1 MIRILFY
8 VLFVLVLGA
17 GFAWLADR
25 PGELSLIW
33 QGQRIEMSLMVAA
46 TLLASLIS
54 AILVVVW
61 LLRVV
66 WLSPHSIS
74 RYFRARKRDRGYQAL
89 STGLIAAGA
98 GDSALAR
105 KMTARTRGLLSADQ
119 EPLIHLLEAQTAL
132 IEGKYDDAR
141 KKFELM
147 ADDPETRD
155 LGLRGL
161 YLEAR
166 RLGANEAARQYAERA
181 ADKAPHLPWAT
192 LAALDYRSQTG
203 QWDEAIRLLDQS
215 RAAHVIDRKEADR
228 KKAVLLTARAAEKL
242 EADPKGARDDAQ
254 AALKLSETLVPAGL
268 IAAKAL
274 FREDNLRKAAS
285 ILEKLWK
292 HEPHPEVARVYVRA
306 RSGDSAIDRLK
317 RANKLEALKPN
328 NVVSLATVAESALEA
343 RELQLARAKAEAAA
357 RIQPSESIFLLLADI
372 EEADTGDDGRI
383 RHWMNQALKSPRDPA
398 WTADGVTAPE
408 WLPVSPV
415 SGRLDAFEW
424 KMPVARI
431 AGPVEEGSID
441 IADEAIRSL
450 PPVALAH
457 HREEPI
463 QKLAEKVVETR
474 VKAAAPVK
482 AGEIAEEPAVKT
494 VAVPA
499 PAESVIVPRTDKAG
513 TKPTPAKTD
522 EPVVEPFFGRPP
534 DDPGVR
540 KDSAK
545 SVETIAVPAPTES
558 VIVPQ
563 TVKTETKPAPAKAD
577 GSVVEPFFGRPPD
590 DPGVRKDSAKPLE
603 KTTFRLF

>member
-8 VLFVLVLGA
+8 VLIVLALGA

-46 TLLASLIS
+46 TLLASLIA
-54 AILVVVW
+54 AILIVVW
-61 LLRVV
+61 FIRVV

-105 KMTARTRGLLSADQ
+105 KMTARTRGLLSSDQ

-147 ADDPETRD
+147 ADDPETRE

-161 YLEAR
+161 YLEAK

-215 RAAHVIDRKEADR
+215 RASHVIDRKEADR
-228 KKAVLLTARAAEKL
+228 KKAVLLTARASQKL

-254 AALKLSETLVPAGL
+254 AALKLAEDLVPAGL

-292 HEPHPEVARVYVRA
+292 QDPHAEVARLYVRA
-306 RSGDSAIDRLK
+306 RSGDSASDRLK
-317 RANKLEALKPN
+317 RANKLEALRPN
-328 NVVSLATVAESALEA
+328 NAVALATVAESALEA
-343 RELQLARAKAEAAA
+343 RELPLARAKAEAAA
-357 RIQPSESIFLLLADI
+357 RMQPSEGIFLLLADI

-424 KMPVARI
+424 KQPVAQI
-431 AGPVEEGSID
+431 AGPVEEGTVD
-441 IADEAIRSL
+441 VADEAIRSL
-450 PPVALAH
+450 PPVAIAH
-457 HREEPI
+457 QRPEPLPQPERAVTPAKPSPVI
-463 QKLAEKVVETR
+463 EAAEKS
-474 VKAAAPVK
+474 
-482 AGEIAEEPAVKT
+482 EEVAVKT
-494 VAVPA
+494 IAVPA
-499 PAESVIVPRTDKAG
+499 PSESVIVPQTVKVEQ
-513 TKPTPAKTD
+513 KPAPTKTD
-522 EPVVEPFFGRPP
+522 ETTVEPFFGRPP

-540 KDSAK
+540 
-545 SVETIAVPAPTES
+545 
-558 VIVPQ
+558 
-563 TVKTETKPAPAKAD
+563 D
-577 GSVVEPFFGRPPD
+577 GS
-590 DPGVRKDSAKPLE
+590 KPLE

>member
-8 VLFVLVLGA
+8 VLIVLALGA

-33 QGQRIEMSLMVAA
+33 QGSRVEMSLMVAA
-46 TLLASLIS
+46 TLLASLIA
-54 AILVVVW
+54 AILIVIW
-61 LLRVV
+61 LIRVV

-105 KMTARTRGLLSADQ
+105 KMTVRTRGLLSSDQ

-147 ADDPETRD
+147 ADDPETRE

-161 YLEAR
+161 YLEAK
-166 RLGANEAARQYAERA
+166 RLGANEAARQFAERA

-215 RAAHVIDRKEADR
+215 RASHVIDRKEAER
-228 KKAVLLTARAAEKL
+228 KKAVLLTARATEKL
-242 EADPKGARDDAQ
+242 EADPKGARDDAL
-254 AALKLSETLVPAGL
+254 AALKLADDLVPACL

-292 HEPHPEVARVYVRA
+292 QEPHPEVAKLYVRA

-317 RANKLEALKPN
+317 RANKLEALRPN
-328 NVVSLATVAESALEA
+328 NAVALAAVAESALEA
-343 RELQLARAKAEAAA
+343 RELSLARAKAEAAA
-357 RIQPSESIFLLLADI
+357 RIQPNEGIFLLLADI

-398 WTADGVTAPE
+398 WTADGVTSPE

-424 KMPVARI
+424 KQPVGQI
-431 AGPVEEGSID
+431 AGPVEEGTLEA
-441 IADEAIRSL
+441 ADAAIRSL
-450 PPVALAH
+450 PPVAVTHQRA
-457 HREEPI
+457 EPEP
-463 QKLAEKVVETR
+463 QQAETPAKPKHVIETPEKTAEVV
-474 VKAAAPVK
+474 
-482 AGEIAEEPAVKT
+482 VKT
-494 VAVPA
+494 IAVPA
-499 PAESVIVPRTDKAG
+499 PSESVIVPQPVKVEK
-513 TKPTPAKTD
+513 KPAPAKTE

-540 KDSAK
+540 DDSN
-545 SVETIAVPAPTES
+545 
-558 VIVPQ
+558 
-563 TVKTETKPAPAKAD
+563 
-577 GSVVEPFFGRPPD
+577 
-590 DPGVRKDSAKPLE
+590 KPLA
-603 KTTFRLF
+603 KTSFRLF

>member
-8 VLFVLVLGA
+8 VLIVLALGA

-33 QGQRIEMSLMVAA
+33 QGSRVEMSLMVAA

-54 AILVVVW
+54 AVLIAIW
-61 LLRVV
+61 LIRVV

-105 KMTARTRGLLSADQ
+105 KMTVRTRGLLSSDQ

-147 ADDPETRD
+147 ADDPETRE

-161 YLEAR
+161 YLEAK

-215 RAAHVIDRKEADR
+215 RASHVIDRKEADR
-228 KKAVLLTARAAEKL
+228 KKAVLLTARATEKL
-242 EADPKGARDDAQ
+242 EADPKGARDDAL
-254 AALKLSETLVPAGL
+254 AALKLAEDLVPAGL

-292 HEPHPEVARVYVRA
+292 QEPHPEVAKLYVRA

-317 RANKLEALKPN
+317 RANKLEALRPN
-328 NVVSLATVAESALEA
+328 NAVALATVAESALEA
-343 RELQLARAKAEAAA
+343 RELSLARSKAEAAA
-357 RIQPSESIFLLLADI
+357 RIQPNEGVFLLLADI

-398 WTADGVTAPE
+398 WTADGVTSPE

-424 KMPVARI
+424 KQPVGQI
-431 AGPVEEGSID
+431 AGPVEEGTLEV
-441 IADEAIRSL
+441 ADAAIRSL
-450 PPVALAH
+450 PPVAIAH
-457 HREEPI
+457 QRTEPEPEQAETPAKPKHVIEPPEKTEEI
-463 QKLAEKVVETR
+463 V
-474 VKAAAPVK
+474 
-482 AGEIAEEPAVKT
+482 VKT
-494 VAVPA
+494 IAVPA
-499 PAESVIVPRTDKAG
+499 PSESVIVPQPVKVEK
-513 TKPTPAKTD
+513 KPAPAKT
-522 EPVVEPFFGRPP
+522 EETVVEPFFGRPP

-540 KDSAK
+540 DDSNKPMAK
-545 SVETIAVPAPTES
+545 TS
-558 VIVPQ
+558 
-563 TVKTETKPAPAKAD
+563 
-577 GSVVEPFFGRPPD
+577 
-590 DPGVRKDSAKPLE
+590 
-603 KTTFRLF
+603 FRLF

>member
-8 VLFVLVLGA
+8 VLIVLALGA

-33 QGQRIEMSLMVAA
+33 QGSRVEMSLMVAA
-46 TLLASLIS
+46 TLLASLIA
-54 AILVVVW
+54 AILIVIW
-61 LLRVV
+61 LVRVV

-105 KMTARTRGLLSADQ
+105 KMTARTRGLLSSDQ

-147 ADDPETRD
+147 ADDPETRE

-161 YLEAR
+161 YLEAK
-166 RLGANEAARQYAERA
+166 RLGANEAARQFAERA

-215 RAAHVIDRKEADR
+215 RASHVIDRKQADR
-228 KKAVLLTARAAEKL
+228 KKAVLLTARATEKL
-242 EADPKGARDDAQ
+242 EADPKGARDDAL
-254 AALKLSETLVPAGL
+254 AALKLADDLVPAGL

-292 HEPHPEVARVYVRA
+292 QEPHPEVARLYVRA
-306 RSGDSAIDRLK
+306 RSGDSALDRLK
-317 RANKLEALKPN
+317 RASKLEALRPN
-328 NVVSLATVAESALEA
+328 NSVALATVAESALEA
-343 RELQLARAKAEAAA
+343 RELSLARSKAETAA
-357 RIQPSESIFLLLADI
+357 RIQPNEGIFLLLADI

-398 WTADGVTAPE
+398 WTADGVTSPE
-408 WLPVSPV
+408 WLPVSRV

-424 KMPVARI
+424 KQPVGQI
-431 AGPVEEGSID
+431 AGPVEEGTLD
-441 IADEAIRSL
+441 AADAAIRSL
-450 PPVALAH
+450 PPVAIVHQRPEPEPQPERAETPAKPH
-457 HREEPI
+457 PVAEAPEKTEE
-463 QKLAEKVVETR
+463 
-474 VKAAAPVK
+474 
-482 AGEIAEEPAVKT
+482 VKT
-494 VAVPA
+494 IAVPA
-499 PAESVIVPRTDKAG
+499 PTESVIVPQPVKVEK
-513 TKPTPAKTD
+513 KPAPEKT
-522 EPVVEPFFGRPP
+522 EETAVEPFFGRPP

-540 KDSAK
+540 DDSD
-545 SVETIAVPAPTES
+545 
-558 VIVPQ
+558 
-563 TVKTETKPAPAKAD
+563 KPLAKA
-577 GSVVEPFFGRPPD
+577 S
-590 DPGVRKDSAKPLE
+590 
-603 KTTFRLF
+603 FRLF

>member
-8 VLFVLVLGA
+8 VLIVLALGA

-33 QGQRIEMSLMVAA
+33 QGSRVEMSLMVAA
-46 TLLASLIS
+46 TLLASLI
-54 AILVVVW
+54 AAVLIVVW
-61 LLRVV
+61 LVRVV

-105 KMTARTRGLLSADQ
+105 KMTVRTRGLLSSDQ

-147 ADDPETRD
+147 ADDPETRE

-161 YLEAR
+161 YLEAK
-166 RLGANEAARQYAERA
+166 RLGANEAARQFAERA

-203 QWDEAIRLLDQS
+203 QWDESIRLLDQS
-215 RAAHVIDRKEADR
+215 RASHVIDRKEADR
-228 KKAVLLTARAAEKL
+228 KKAVLLTARATEKL
-242 EADPKGARDDAQ
+242 EADPKGARDDAL
-254 AALKLSETLVPAGL
+254 AALKLADDLVPAGL

-274 FREDNLRKAAS
+274 LREDNLRKGAS

-292 HEPHPEVARVYVRA
+292 QDPHPEIARLYVRA

-317 RANKLEALKPN
+317 RANKLEALRPN
-328 NVVSLATVAESALEA
+328 NAVALAAVAESALEA
-343 RELQLARAKAEAAA
+343 RELSLARSKAEAAA
-357 RIQPSESIFLLLADI
+357 RIQPNEGIFLLLADI

-398 WTADGVTAPE
+398 WTADGVTSPE

-424 KMPVARI
+424 KQPVGQI
-431 AGPVEEGSID
+431 AGPVEEGTLNA
-441 IADEAIRSL
+441 ADAAIRSL
-450 PPVALAH
+450 PPVAITHQRAEPEPQQAETPAMPKH
-457 HREEPI
+457 VIETPEKTEEI
-463 QKLAEKVVETR
+463 VVET
-474 VKAAAPVK
+474 
-482 AGEIAEEPAVKT
+482 I
-494 VAVPA
+494 AVPV
-499 PAESVIVPRTDKAG
+499 PSESVIVPQPVKVER
-513 TKPTPAKTD
+513 KPAPAKAE

-540 KDSAK
+540 DDSN
-545 SVETIAVPAPTES
+545 
-558 VIVPQ
+558 
-563 TVKTETKPAPAKAD
+563 
-577 GSVVEPFFGRPPD
+577 
-590 DPGVRKDSAKPLE
+590 KPLA
-603 KTTFRLF
+603 KTSFRLF

>member
-8 VLFVLVLGA
+8 VLVVLALGA

-33 QGQRIEMSLMVAA
+33 QGSRIEMSLMVAA
-46 TLLASLIS
+46 TLLASLIA
-54 AILVVVW
+54 AILIAVW
-61 LLRVV
+61 FIRVV

-105 KMTARTRGLLSADQ
+105 KMTARTHGLLSSDQ

-147 ADDPETRD
+147 ADDPETRE

-161 YLEAR
+161 YLEAK

-215 RAAHVIDRKEADR
+215 RTAHVIERKEADH
-228 KKAVLLTARAAEKL
+228 KKAVLLTARAGEKL
-242 EADPKGARDDAQ
+242 EADPKGARDDAL
-254 AALKLSETLVPAGL
+254 AALKLAEDLVPAGL

-274 FREDNLRKAAS
+274 FREDNLRKGAA

-292 HEPHPEVARVYVRA
+292 QAPHPEVAKLYVRA
-306 RSGDSAIDRLK
+306 RSGDSATDRLK
-317 RANKLEALKPN
+317 RANKLEALRPN
-328 NVVSLATVAESALEA
+328 NPVALAVIAESALEA
-343 RELQLARAKAEAAA
+343 RQLPLARSKAEAAA

-372 EEADTGDDGRI
+372 EEADTNDDGRI

-424 KMPVARI
+424 KQPVAQI
-431 AGPVEEGSID
+431 AGPIEEGTPD
-441 IADEAIRSL
+441 AADAAIRSL
-450 PPVALAH
+450 PPVAIVH
-457 HREEPI
+457 QRPEP
-463 QKLAEKVVETR
+463 QPEQAAVP
-474 VKAAAPVK
+474 VKTSPVIEAADKAPVT
-482 AGEIAEEPAVKT
+482 VKT
-494 VAVPA
+494 IAVPT
-499 PAESVIVPRTDKAG
+499 PSESVIVPQTVKVEP
-513 TKPTPAKTD
+513 KPAPAKTAEAKTED
-522 EPVVEPFFGRPP
+522 NIVEPFFGRPP

-540 KDSAK
+540 DDSN
-545 SVETIAVPAPTES
+545 
-558 VIVPQ
+558 
-563 TVKTETKPAPAKAD
+563 
-577 GSVVEPFFGRPPD
+577 
-590 DPGVRKDSAKPLE
+590 KPLE

>member
-8 VLFVLVLGA
+8 VLIVLALGA

-33 QGQRIEMSLMVAA
+33 QGSRVEMSLMVAA
-46 TLLASLIS
+46 TLLASLI
-54 AILVVVW
+54 AAVLIVIW
-61 LLRVV
+61 LIRIV

-89 STGLIAAGA
+89 STGLIAAGT

-105 KMTARTRGLLSADQ
+105 KMTARTRGLLSSDQ

-147 ADDPETRD
+147 ADDPETRE

-161 YLEAR
+161 YLEAK
-166 RLGANEAARQYAERA
+166 RLGANEAARQFAERA

-215 RAAHVIDRKEADR
+215 RASHVIDRKEADR
-228 KKAVLLTARAAEKL
+228 KKAVLLTARATEKL
-242 EADPKGARDDAQ
+242 EADPKGARDDAL
-254 AALKLSETLVPAGL
+254 AALKLADDLVPAGL

-292 HEPHPEVARVYVRA
+292 QEPHPEIARLYVRA
-306 RSGDSAIDRLK
+306 RSGDSALDRLK
-317 RANKLEALKPN
+317 RASKLEALRPN
-328 NVVSLATVAESALEA
+328 NAVALAAVAESALEA
-343 RELQLARAKAEAAA
+343 RELSLARAKAEAAA
-357 RIQPSESIFLLLADI
+357 RIQPNEGIFLLLADI

-398 WTADGVTAPE
+398 WTADGVTSPE

-424 KMPVARI
+424 KQPVGQI
-431 AGPVEEGSID
+431 AGPVEEGTLEA
-441 IADEAIRSL
+441 ADAAIRSL
-450 PPVALAH
+450 PPVAVTHQRA
-457 HREEPI
+457 EPEP
-463 QKLAEKVVETR
+463 QHAETPAKPKHVIETPEKAVVVVETS
-474 VKAAAPVK
+474 
-482 AGEIAEEPAVKT
+482 
-494 VAVPA
+494 AVPA
-499 PAESVIVPRTDKAG
+499 PSESVIVPEPVKVEKKPAPARTE
-513 TKPTPAKTD
+513 

-540 KDSAK
+540 DDSD
-545 SVETIAVPAPTES
+545 
-558 VIVPQ
+558 
-563 TVKTETKPAPAKAD
+563 KPLAKA
-577 GSVVEPFFGRPPD
+577 S
-590 DPGVRKDSAKPLE
+590 
-603 KTTFRLF
+603 FRLC

>member
-8 VLFVLVLGA
+8 VLIVLALGA

-46 TLLASLIS
+46 TLLASLIA
-54 AILVVVW
+54 AILIVVW
-61 LLRVV
+61 LVRVV
-66 WLSPHSIS
+66 WLSPHSIT

-147 ADDPETRD
+147 ADDPETRE

-161 YLEAR
+161 YLEAK

-203 QWDEAIRLLDQS
+203 QWDEAIRLIDQS
-215 RAAHVIDRKEADR
+215 RAAHVIDKKEADR
-228 KKAVLLTARAAEKL
+228 KKAVLLTARAGEKL
-242 EADPKGARDDAQ
+242 ESDPKGARDDAQ

-306 RSGDSAIDRLK
+306 RSGDSALDRLK
-317 RANKLEALKPN
+317 RAHKLEALKPN

-357 RIQPSESIFLLLADI
+357 RIQPSEGIFLLLADI

-398 WTADGVTAPE
+398 WTADGVTSPE

-424 KMPVARI
+424 KMPVAQI
-431 AGPVEEGSID
+431 SGPVEEGSVD

-450 PPVALAH
+450 PPVAIAH
-457 HREEPI
+457 HREEPVR
-463 QKLAEKVVETR
+463 KPAEKVAE
-474 VKAAAPVK
+474 APVK
-482 AGEIAEEPAVKT
+482 AADEPAVKT
-494 VAVPA
+494 IAVPVST
-499 PAESVIVPRTDKAG
+499 ESVIVPQTVKAAAKPAPVKTDEPVAEPFFGRSPDDPGVRDTGAKPLETTNAV
-513 TKPTPAKTD
+513 PTPGESAVVLQTVKTTAKPVPVKAD

-540 KDSAK
+540 KD
-545 SVETIAVPAPTES
+545 T
-558 VIVPQ
+558 
-563 TVKTETKPAPAKAD
+563 
-577 GSVVEPFFGRPPD
+577 
-590 DPGVRKDSAKPLE
+590 AKPLE